1 MYFITIGF
9 GTITQIVNGGP
20 TCFAVE
26 EVEKDSVDDRS
37 MMKEAANLTP
47 FKVCSQPYL
56 FPYNFILSRPIDIVN
71 IAVVK
76 IFYLKDFILY
86 ACSTGIVL

>member
-47 FKVCSQPYL
+47 FKVCSQSFSL
-56 FPYNFILSRPIDIVN
+56 
-71 IAVVK
+71 
-76 IFYLKDFILY
+76 
-86 ACSTGIVL
+86 